1 MGTGWPGRSGVRM
14 DVSHRKR
21 SRSVRDN
28 PLLRAFQ
35 DRLESLRRERGFS
48 RKGFADHLGLPHSS
62 YAILLGDD
70 ANPTLGTIVWVA
82 ERVGLDPR
90 AMFGDADPE
99 GGPSDASR
107 RRPVQAAET
116 P

>member
-1 MGTGWPGRSGVRM
+1 MESN
-14 DVSHRKR
+14 HRKR

-35 DRLESLRRERGFS
+35 GRLEALRRERGFS
-48 RKGFADHLGLPHSS
+48 RKGFADYLGLPHSS

-90 AMFGDADPE
+90 TMFGDVEPRGGPADPFL
-99 GGPSDASR
+99 
-107 RRPVQAAET
+107 RRPVQATET
-116 P
+116 A